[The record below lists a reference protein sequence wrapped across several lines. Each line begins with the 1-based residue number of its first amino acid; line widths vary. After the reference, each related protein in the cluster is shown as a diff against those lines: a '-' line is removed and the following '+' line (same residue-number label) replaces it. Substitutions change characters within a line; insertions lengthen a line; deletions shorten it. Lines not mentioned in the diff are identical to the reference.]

1 MSLSLLTACWKKV
14 DDGNNLGVNGNS
26 INNQGE
32 DSLEDLRE
40 KTPMSLDDLDRI
52 NRSNFPVSYT
62 YSVYE
67 GEKIIETWEY
77 VYPKNVD
84 HNVLIPIQETMVSR
98 EVVSSV
104 MRHDR
109 INTTVDIILENGE
122 SYPVL
127 FIINPDTLEY
137 IGASLSTPTTTT
149 LYTFNY

>member
-1 MSLSLLTACWKKV
+1 
-14 DDGNNLGVNGNS
+14 
-26 INNQGE
+26 
-32 DSLEDLRE
+32 
-40 KTPMSLDDLDRI
+40 
-52 NRSNFPVSYT
+52 
-62 YSVYE
+62 
-67 GEKIIETWEY
+67 
-77 VYPKNVD
+77 
-84 HNVLIPIQETMVSR
+84 MVSR